1 MKPVLKRQEAAQ
13 VYHSGRQEVRADGES
28 KIQIQHMRLRSEEI
42 DEETKESERSQ
53 YVQINRPA
61 RYSTLPL
68 LADFANHWSPGVM
81 KKLREIGSP
90 I

>member
-53 YVQINRPA
+53 HV
-61 RYSTLPL
+61 
-68 LADFANHWSPGVM
+68 
-81 KKLREIGSP
+81 
-90 I
+90 